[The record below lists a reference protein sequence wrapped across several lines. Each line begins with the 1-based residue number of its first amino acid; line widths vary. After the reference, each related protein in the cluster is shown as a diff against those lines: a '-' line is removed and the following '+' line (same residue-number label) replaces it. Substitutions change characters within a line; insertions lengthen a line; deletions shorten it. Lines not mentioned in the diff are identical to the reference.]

1 MKVLAEE
8 SWSWMLFEHD
18 GAWFLSVLCGTVG
31 LYSVDFQLSEAEVAR
46 IDACG
51 NAAVAELAREV
62 AGQPEVYLTRH
73 VPGFSDFSGHDTALE
88 VWRSRGDVDDR
99 LGSGAGSDGGG
110 H

>member
-31 LYSVDFQLSEAEVAR
+31 LYTVDFQLSEAEVAR
-46 IDACG
+46 IDAGG

-62 AGQPEVYLTRH
+62 AGQPSNYLARH
-73 VPGFSDFSGHDTALE
+73 VPDFSDFPGHDAALQ
-88 VWRSRGDVDDR
+88 VWRSGGDVD
-99 LGSGAGSDGGG
+99 G
-110 H
+110 

>member
-31 LYSVDFQLSEAEVAR
+31 LYSVDFRLSEAEVAR
-46 IDACG
+46 IHASG

-62 AGQPEVYLTRH
+62 AGQPSSYLARH
-73 VPGFSDFSGHDTALE
+73 VPGFSDFPEHHVALQVRCSE
-88 VWRSRGDVDDR
+88 G
-99 LGSGAGSDGGG
+99 GAA
-110 H
+110 